1 MVHVLLEVDRF
12 FYLGVIISKVLTCL
26 SVVLNS
32 EQLSF
37 VVSGDGGVGISISWE
52 EGQLFGH
59 IGVLRHGV
67 LLYDLVFRMSLRLVW
82 MNVIR

>member
-1 MVHVLLEVDRF
+1 MVHVLLKIDRF
-12 FYLGVIISKVLTCL
+12 FYLGVIISKALTSL
-26 SVVLNS
+26 AAIFDS
-32 EQLSF
+32 EQLSL
-37 VVSGDGGVGISISWE
+37 VVSGDGGIGIGISWE